1 VSSGKRKTAMM
12 DYKKLLVVVDPTSD
26 VQSALARAAELASRT
41 NASVTAFLSIFD
53 LSYEMTSILSNQE
66 REAMRLGVINQRKAW
81 LADMIKPYQERGIDV
96 KFEVVWHNRP
106 FESII
111 KFAIEGKFDL
121 LVKGTHE
128 HDKLKAVIFTP
139 TDWHLLRKAPLPVLL
154 VKEKA
159 WPLDGKILCAV
170 NVASEDED
178 HLSLNGRIIEHAQ
191 VLASKF
197 NAEVHLVNGYP
208 GTPVNLAIEL
218 PDFDAH
224 TYNET
229 IRMQHEQRVNY
240 LANNYGIDCKNC
252 HVKEGL
258 PEDVIPE
265 VAEKIDAELVIL
277 GTVGRTG
284 FSAALIGNTAE
295 HVIDSIN
302 CDLLA
307 IKPDGYKSP
316 LED

>member
-1 VSSGKRKTAMM
+1 MT
-12 DYKKLLVVVDPTSD
+12 DYQKILVVVDPTTENQ
-26 VQSALARAAELASRT
+26 VALARAIALASKN
-41 NASVTAFLSIFD
+41 NAHVTVFLSIFD
-53 LSYEMTSILSNQE
+53 FSYEMTSILSSQE
-66 REAMRLGVINQRKAW
+66 REAMRQGVIDQRVAW
-81 LADMIKPYQERGIDV
+81 IHDLLTAYQHLSLSIDT
-96 KFEVVWHNRP
+96 EVIWHNRP

-111 KFAIEGKFDL
+111 NHAIAGNYDL
-121 LVKGTHE
+121 IIKGTHA

-139 TDWHLLRKAPLPVLL
+139 TDWHLMRKAPMPVLM
-154 VKEKA
+154 VKDHA
-159 WPLDGKILCAV
+159 WPAAGKILCAV
-170 NVASEDED
+170 NVSSDDRD
-178 HLSLNGRIIEHAQ
+178 HQTLNGKIIDHAKD
-191 VLASKF
+191 LALKF
-197 NAEVHLVNGYP
+197 AGEVHLVNGYP

-218 PDFDAH
+218 PDFDAQ
-224 TYNET
+224 TYNDT
-229 IRMQHEQRVNY
+229 IRNQHEQRVSM
-240 LANNYGIDCKNC
+240 LADGYNIGQQHC

-265 VAEKIDAELVIL
+265 LAEQLDAELVIL

-316 LED
+316 LEAE

>member
-1 VSSGKRKTAMM
+1 MM

-26 VQSALARAAELASRT
+26 VQSALARAAELASRN

-81 LADMIKPYQERGIDV
+81 LADMIKPYLERDIDM
-96 KFEVVWHNRP
+96 KYEVVWHNRP

-111 KFAIEGKFDL
+111 KFAIDGKFDL

-154 VKEKA
+154 VKEKS
-159 WPLDGKILCAV
+159 WPLNGKILCAV

-178 HLSLNGRIIEHAQ
+178 HQSLNGRIIEHAQ
-191 VLASKF
+191 AIASKF
-197 NAEVHLVNGYP
+197 NAEIHLVNGYP

-240 LANNYGIDCKNC
+240 LANNYGVDCNNC

-295 HVIDSIN
+295 HVIDAIN

>member
-1 VSSGKRKTAMM
+1 MR
-12 DYKKLLVVVDPTSD
+12 DYQKLLVVVDPTSEK
-26 VQSALARAAELASRT
+26 QPALARAVELATRSKAKIT
-41 NASVTAFLSIFD
+41 VFLSIFD
-53 LSYEMTSILSNQE
+53 FSYEMTSILSNQE
-66 REAMRLGVINQRKAW
+66 REAMRQGVINQRKAW
-81 LADMIKPYQERGIDV
+81 IADLLKPHQQAGLEMDS
-96 KFEVVWHNRP
+96 EVLWHNRP

-111 KFAIEGKFDL
+111 NFAIQGEYDL
-121 LVKGTHE
+121 IVKGTHE

-139 TDWHLLRKAPLPVLL
+139 TDWHLLRKAPVPVLL
-154 VKEKA
+154 VKQHD
-159 WPLDGKILCAV
+159 WPVKGKILCAV
-170 NVASEDED
+170 NVASEDEE
-178 HLSLNGRIIEHAQ
+178 HQSLNGKIIEHAQ
-191 VLASKF
+191 ELAAKF
-197 NAEVHLVNGYP
+197 DAEVHLVNGYP

-240 LANNYGIDCKNC
+240 LANSYGVDTAHC

-265 VAEKIDAELVIL
+265 QAEQLDAELVVL

-295 HVIDSIN
+295 HVIDSVN

-307 IKPDGYKSP
+307 VKPDGYKSP
-316 LED
+316 LA

>member
-1 VSSGKRKTAMM
+1 MR
-12 DYKKLLVVVDPTSD
+12 DYHKILVVADPTSD
-26 VQSALARAAELASRT
+26 KQAALARAVELAKHN
-41 NASVTAFLSIFD
+41 NASITVFLSIFD
-53 LSYEMTSILSNQE
+53 FSYEMTSILSNIE
-66 REAMRLGVINQRKAW
+66 REAMRQGVIDQRVAW
-81 LADMIKPYQERGIDV
+81 LNDIIAPYVSKGLSINTDV
-96 KFEVVWHNRP
+96 IWHNRP

-111 KFAIEGKFDL
+111 QHAIAGEYDL
-121 LVKGTHE
+121 LVKGTHQ

-139 TDWHLLRKAPLPVLL
+139 TDWHLMRKAPLPVLM
-154 VKEKA
+154 VKDHD
-159 WPLDGKILCAV
+159 WPVAGKILCAV
-170 NVASEDED
+170 NVTTEDPE
-178 HLSLNGRIIEHAQ
+178 HQQLNGKIIDYAKA
-191 VLASKF
+191 LAIKF
-197 NAEVHLVNGYP
+197 DAEVHLVNGYP

-224 TYNET
+224 SYNES
-229 IRMQHEQRVNY
+229 IRMQHEQRVDY
-240 LANNYGIDCKNC
+240 LAGEYGIAPQHC

-265 VAEKIDAELVIL
+265 LAEQLDAELVIL

-295 HVIDSIN
+295 HVIDSLT

-316 LED
+316 IDAD

>member
-1 VSSGKRKTAMM
+1 MM
-12 DYKKLLVVVDPTSD
+12 DYKKILVVVDPTSD
-26 VQSALARAAELASRT
+26 IQPALSRAVELAKGSQAT
-41 NASVTAFLSIFD
+41 ITAFLSIFD
-53 LSYEMTSILSNQE
+53 LSYEMTSILSSQE
-66 REAMRLGVINQRKAW
+66 REAMRLGVVNQRKAW
-81 LADMIKPYQERGIDV
+81 LADLIAPFAVQGIEIEQQV
-96 KFEVVWHNRP
+96 LWHNRP
-106 FESII
+106 YESII
-111 KFAIEGKFDL
+111 KFTQEGNFDL
-121 LVKGTHE
+121 IVKSTHQ

-139 TDWHLLRKAPLPVLL
+139 TDWHLLRKSPVPVLL
-154 VKEKA
+154 VKDKE
-159 WPLDGKILCAV
+159 WHHNGNILCAV
-170 NVASEDED
+170 NVACEDEA
-178 HLSLNGRIIEHAQ
+178 HLTLNSKIIEYANA
-191 VLASKF
+191 LARQF
-197 NAEVHLVNGYP
+197 NANVHLVNGYP

-218 PDFDAH
+218 PDFDAR

-240 LANNYGIDCKNC
+240 LANEYGLPTSNC

-265 VAEKIDAELVIL
+265 IAEDLNVALVVL

-284 FSAALIGNTAE
+284 LSAALIGNTAE

-316 LED
+316 VG

>member
-1 VSSGKRKTAMM
+1 MT
-12 DYKKLLVVVDPTSD
+12 DYQKILVVVDPTTENQ
-26 VQSALARAAELASRT
+26 VALARAIALASKN
-41 NASVTAFLSIFD
+41 NAHVTVFLSIFD
-53 LSYEMTSILSNQE
+53 FSYEMTSILSSQE
-66 REAMRLGVINQRKAW
+66 REAMRQGVIDQRVAW
-81 LADMIKPYQERGIDV
+81 IHDLLTAYQHLSLSIDT
-96 KFEVVWHNRP
+96 EVIWHNRP

-111 KFAIEGKFDL
+111 NHAIAGNYDL
-121 LVKGTHE
+121 IIKGTHA

-139 TDWHLLRKAPLPVLL
+139 TDWHLMRKAPMPVLM
-154 VKEKA
+154 VKDHA
-159 WPLDGKILCAV
+159 WPAAGKILCAV
-170 NVASEDED
+170 NVSSDDRD
-178 HLSLNGRIIEHAQ
+178 HQTLNGKIIDHAKD
-191 VLASKF
+191 LAQKF
-197 NAEVHLVNGYP
+197 AGEVHLVNGYP

-218 PDFDAH
+218 PDFDAQ
-224 TYNET
+224 TYNDT
-229 IRMQHEQRVNY
+229 IRNQHEQRVSM
-240 LANNYGIDCKNC
+240 LADGYNIGQQHC

-265 VAEKIDAELVIL
+265 LAEQLDAELVIL

-316 LED
+316 LEAE

>member
-1 VSSGKRKTAMM
+1 MK
-12 DYKKLLVVVDPTSD
+12 DYQKILVVVDPTTEHQ
-26 VQSALARAAELASRT
+26 VALARAVALACKS
-41 NASVTAFLSIFD
+41 NARVTVFLSIFD
-53 LSYEMTSILSNQE
+53 FSYEMTSILSSQE
-66 REAMRLGVINQRKAW
+66 REAMRQGVIDQRIAW
-81 LADMIKPYQERGIDV
+81 IQDLLSAYKHLHLNIDTQV
-96 KFEVVWHNRP
+96 IWHNRP

-111 KFAIEGKFDL
+111 NHAIAGQYDL
-121 LVKGTHE
+121 IVKGTHA

-139 TDWHLLRKAPLPVLL
+139 TDWHLMRKAPVPVLM
-154 VKEKA
+154 VKDHA
-159 WPLDGKILCAV
+159 WPEAGKILCAV
-170 NVASEDED
+170 NVASEDTA
-178 HLSLNGRIIEHAQ
+178 HQTLNGKIIEHAKE
-191 VLASKF
+191 LAAKF
-197 NAEVHLVNGYP
+197 AGEVHLVNGYP

-218 PDFDAH
+218 PDFDAQ
-224 TYNET
+224 TYNDT
-229 IRMQHEQRVNY
+229 IRIQHEQRVEY
-240 LANNYGIDCKNC
+240 LANAYGIALSCC

-265 VAEKIDAELVIL
+265 LAEELDAELVIL

-316 LED
+316 LEDV

>member
-1 VSSGKRKTAMM
+1 MM
-12 DYKKLLVVVDPTSD
+12 DYKKILVVVDPTSD
-26 VQSALARAAELASRT
+26 IQPALSRAVELAKGSQAT
-41 NASVTAFLSIFD
+41 ITAFLSIFD
-53 LSYEMTSILSNQE
+53 LSYEMTSILSSQE
-66 REAMRLGVINQRKAW
+66 REAMRLGVVNQRKAW
-81 LADMIKPYQERGIDV
+81 LADLIAPFAVQGIEIEQQV
-96 KFEVVWHNRP
+96 LWHNRP
-106 FESII
+106 YESII
-111 KFAIEGKFDL
+111 KFTQEGNFDL
-121 LVKGTHE
+121 IVKSTHQ

-139 TDWHLLRKAPLPVLL
+139 TDWHLLRKSPVPVLL
-154 VKEKA
+154 VKDKE
-159 WPLDGKILCAV
+159 WHHNGNILCAV
-170 NVASEDED
+170 NVACEDEA
-178 HLSLNGRIIEHAQ
+178 HLTLNSKIIEYANA
-191 VLASKF
+191 LARQF
-197 NAEVHLVNGYP
+197 NANVHLVNGYP

-218 PDFDAH
+218 PDFDAR

-240 LANNYGIDCKNC
+240 LANEYGLPTTNC

-265 VAEKIDAELVIL
+265 IAEDLNVALVVL

-284 FSAALIGNTAE
+284 LSAALIGNTAE

-316 LED
+316 VG